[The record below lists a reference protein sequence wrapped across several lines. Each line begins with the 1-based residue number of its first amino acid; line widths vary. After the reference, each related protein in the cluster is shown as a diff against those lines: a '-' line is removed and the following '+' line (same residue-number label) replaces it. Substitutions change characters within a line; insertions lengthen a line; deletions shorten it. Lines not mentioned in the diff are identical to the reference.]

1 MKPSHL
7 GIAFVLRSGKAALC
21 FILAHIHDNHALGFE
36 TWNKCELT
44 PIIKYIAI
52 DVLLKVI
59 RRKQHF
65 FIEHTNRPLA
75 KVAEYFT
82 ITHTFTTG

>member
-1 MKPSHL
+1 MKA
-7 GIAFVLRSGKAALC
+7 GIIHNNHTFYLKAWNQRVLA
-21 FILAHIHDNHALGFE
+21 
-36 TWNKCELT
+36 
-44 PIIKYIAI
+44 PIIEYAAV

-75 KVAEYFT
+75 KVAEDFT